1 MDPPVSATPLFP
13 ATALF
18 LISSGKSGR
27 AQVTC
32 FHYGMLG
39 HPPENSSGEAL
50 FSLEFL
56 SNSSSGN
63 ERGWLLTSHRGLERK
78 AQDPSAEIIL
88 AREK

>member
-1 MDPPVSATPLFP
+1 VLEGMTFSKEDISEKNSTEFWFGKEFGVCPP
-13 ATALF
+13 
-18 LISSGKSGR
+18 K
-27 AQVTC
+27 
-32 FHYGMLG
+32 
-39 HPPENSSGEAL
+39 NSSGEAL

-56 SNSSSGN
+56 SYSSSGN